1 MKKNFKTEIMLKWAK
16 DMFFF
21 NRSLLG
27 KGNLKTLRYL
37 KKINNKLKIIKFK
50 SKKKVFDWVIPD
62 EWIVNSAYFKSS
74 KGKKYCDYDKNN
86 LNLVQYSSKFIGTLK
101 KKDLLNKIHSIPS
114 QPNATPYITSY
125 YKKNWGFCMPHK
137 KKINLPQGNYF
148 INIDT
153 SFKKGSLVAGEI
165 FIKGKSKKEI
175 FFSTNICHPS
185 MANNE
190 LSGPVLS
197 LYLSEYINNNY
208 KKTNYSYRFIF
219 IPETIGSISY
229 IHKNLKNMK
238 KNILCG
244 FVLSCV
250 GDNRCYSHI
259 KSPTGKNLADK
270 AIQSSFIGKK
280 KLKIYDFKDRGSDER
295 QYCSPN
301 VDLPFCG
308 FSRSKYGTYPEYH
321 TSEDNFRVVTNEGL
335 KNSFIILKD
344 IVDSLET
351 SLYPKTKIVCE
362 PFLSKRNLMPSMR
375 DKEMYKNKNQFI
387 LSNLIAYSN
396 GINSIFDLAIL
407 LNIPL
412 QEVCKILKILINNKI
427 VS

>member
-1 MKKNFKTEIMLKWAK
+1 MYA
-16 DMFFF
+16 
-21 NRSLLG
+21 
-27 KGNLKTLRYL
+27 
-37 KKINNKLKIIKFK
+37 
-50 SKKKVFDWVIPD
+50 
-62 EWIVNSAYFKSS
+62 A
-74 KGKKYCDYDKNN
+74 
-86 LNLVQYSSKFIGTLK
+86 Q
-101 KKDLLNKIHSIPS
+101 
-114 QPNATPYITSY
+114 
-125 YKKNWGFCMPHK
+125 

-153 SFKKGSLVAGEI
+153 SFKKGSLAAGEI

-238 KNILCG
+238 KNIQCG

-396 GINSIFDLAIL
+396 GKNSIFDLAIL
-407 LNIPL
+407 LNTPL
-412 QEVCKILKILINNKI
+412 EEVCKFLKILINNKI